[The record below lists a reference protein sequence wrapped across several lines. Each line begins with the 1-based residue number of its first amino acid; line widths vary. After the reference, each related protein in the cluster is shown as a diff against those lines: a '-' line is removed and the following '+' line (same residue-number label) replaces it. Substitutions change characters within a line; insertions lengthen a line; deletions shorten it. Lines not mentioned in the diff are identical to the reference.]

1 MYCKDCKFFKN
12 HIISTVTYKS
22 KLKEQYEYGT
32 CINKIFTNSRNQKGI
47 MNIDYGSHSWD
58 DKLQV
63 GIDFGC
69 VHFKE
74 KKQ

>member
-12 HIISTVTYKS
+12 HTKS
-22 KLKEQYEYGT
+22 EVKYQGKLKEQYEYGT
-32 CINKIFTNSRNQKGI
+32 CINKIFTNCRNQKGI
-47 MNIDYGSHSWD
+47 MNIDYGHHSWD